1 VFFSLTQ
8 FLGSLLIGFGLG
20 IALSRSLA
28 FSTFQYLGALI
39 LSLVLGGFLLAW
51 SWKGKKKS
59 KDDEGK
65 GIEEKEEIF

>member
-39 LSLVLGGFLLAW
+39 LSLVLGGFYWLGAG
-51 SWKGKKKS
+51 KGK
-59 KDDEGK
+59 
-65 GIEEKEEIF
+65 EI